1 MKNIKVVLIGVG
13 SNSFGRGTMAD
24 ILSSEELNKINM
36 TLSLVDI
43 NEQTLERMYRFA
55 GILKEYYGASAK
67 LEATTNRRDVLS
79 DADYVITSVARKR
92 NELWEQDFFM
102 LYAYGFRHIFGECG
116 GPGAAFHALRSFHLT
131 IPICRDMEELC
142 PDALLLNFTN
152 PESRVCMAVNK
163 LTQIRSV
170 GLCHGYIS
178 TEKAVAQ
185 VLGRSRA
192 DIDINIA
199 GLNHFHW
206 VVDICDPAKK
216 T

>member
-1 MKNIKVVLIGVG
+1 
-13 SNSFGRGTMAD
+13 
-24 ILSSEELNKINM
+24 M

-79 DADYVITSVARKR
+79 GADYVITSVARKR
-92 NELWEQDFFM
+92 NEFWEQDFFM
-102 LYAYGFRHIFGECG
+102 PYAYGFRHRKPKASVSEANIFGECG

-142 PDALLLNFTN
+142 PNALLLNFTN

-170 GLCHGYIS
+170 GLCQETPSAGIS
-178 TEKAVAQ
+178 Y
-185 VLGRSRA
+185 
-192 DIDINIA
+192 
-199 GLNHFHW
+199 
-206 VVDICDPAKK
+206 
-216 T
+216 